1 MIITVSRQFGSGGR
15 ELGKRLAD
23 ELGYDYYDK
32 EIVTQIA
39 KESALNEQYVNSVLE
54 GNGFSHIA
62 LNFAHTMPVVSTVP
76 DCATEVLVQQQKIIK
91 AIGNKGNCV
100 IVGRC
105 ADVILADKNPVKLFV
120 YADDASKIKRCKERA
135 HDGEDISDK
144 RILKSAKAIDKGRAR
159 FCDMISPHEWDD
171 KNAYDLLI
179 NTTGVEIKKIIPSL
193 ALFIKSLRGDN

>member
-23 ELGYDYYDK
+23 ELGYAYYDK

-39 KESALNEQYVNSVLE
+39 SQSTLNEDYVNYVLE
-54 GNGFSHIA
+54 GGGFSNIT
-62 LNFAHTMPVVSTVP
+62 LNFAHTMPVISPVP
-76 DCATEVLVQQQKIIK
+76 DSATEVLVQQQKVIK
-91 AIGNKGNCV
+91 AIGEKGDCV

-105 ADVILADKNPVKLFV
+105 ADAILADKNPVKIFV

-135 HDGEDISDK
+135 HEGEDISDK
-144 RILKSAKAIDKGRAR
+144 RILKNAKAIDKGRAK

-179 NTTGVEIKKIIPSL
+179 NTTGVDIAKIVPAL
-193 ALFIKSLRGDN
+193 AQLIKSLR

>member
-23 ELGYDYYDK
+23 ELGYAYYDK

-39 KESALNEQYVNSVLE
+39 SQSSFNEDYINYVLD
-54 GNGFSHIA
+54 GGFSNIT
-62 LNFAHTMPVVSTVP
+62 LNFAHTMPVISPVP
-76 DCATEVLVQQQKIIK
+76 DSATEVLVQQQKVIK
-91 AIGNKGNCV
+91 AIGEKGNCV

-105 ADVILADKNPVKLFV
+105 ADAILADKNPVKLFV
-120 YADDASKIKRCKERA
+120 YADDASKIKRCRERA
-135 HDGEDISDK
+135 HEGEDISDK
-144 RILKSAKAIDKGRAR
+144 RILKNAKAIDKGRAK

-179 NTTGVEIKKIIPSL
+179 NTTGVDITKIVPAL
-193 ALFIKSLRGDN
+193 AELIKSLR